1 MPRHLMIA
9 ALVGALLI
17 PPPAVADMAAPVLVQ
32 SVPSAPGGAVSVPAA
47 MRTSR
52 FGVDLASPAN
62 PGGASVQPSTAAA
75 VGAGWVRVAVGWD
88 ALEPARGRF
97 VWAVLDDAVRRAGA
111 AGEHLLVTI
120 QQTPKWAALT
130 PNAAEAVWS
139 HQPPRSIADWTA
151 FARAIVARYRGRV
164 AAWQIEPE
172 LELTTFRGT
181 TRDYLDMLHAARAEI
196 RRADSDALVV
206 ASAPAGLDLPF
217 VKLLFGRA
225 GDDFDALMLYPR
237 GQTSGELLEAL
248 TTLHGRR
255 VADPRHE
262 IWLSARAE
270 WPQPVQLAVTALAA
284 GVTRE
289 FWGALTPPVTTAV
302 RRFGDA
308 QFVGPL
314 DRGPG
319 VYAFVFETGQTP
331 LAAAWTDGASLN
343 VPLATTGAAVVTGA
357 DGQPRSV
364 GQTGQVPLGPDVVF
378 VANPATAV
386 IDEAAKTL
394 AAGPLRVPRDPA
406 RDFSKADNVLV
417 TLGATNQERGLYN
430 QELRGLRSGAVVPV
444 TVDGVTA
451 VRTDQ
456 QTDAVYV
463 RFTIDASYAY
473 FVDGRYDYLIAIE
486 VHRAGGPQRVGF
498 NLLYDSMSG
507 YRFSP
512 WQWVDAG
519 DGWVSYTIRISD
531 ASFSKTWG
539 WDFAINGAADKKE
552 NLVVHSV
559 TVTRVPVS
567 QATH

>member
-1 MPRHLMIA
+1 
-9 ALVGALLI
+9 
-17 PPPAVADMAAPVLVQ
+17 
-32 SVPSAPGGAVSVPAA
+32 
-47 MRTSR
+47 
-52 FGVDLASPAN
+52 
-62 PGGASVQPSTAAA
+62 
-75 VGAGWVRVAVGWD
+75 
-88 ALEPARGRF
+88 
-97 VWAVLDDAVRRAGA
+97 
-111 AGEHLLVTI
+111 
-120 QQTPKWAALT
+120 
-130 PNAAEAVWS
+130 
-139 HQPPRSIADWTA
+139 
-151 FARAIVARYRGRV
+151 V
-164 AAWQIEPE
+164 AAYQIEPQ

-181 TRDYLDMLHAARAEI
+181 TRDYLDMLHAARVEV
-196 RRADSDALVV
+196 RRADRNVLVV

-217 VKLLFGRA
+217 AKLLFARA
-225 GDDFDALMLYPR
+225 ADDFDALMLYPR
-237 GQTSGELLEAL
+237 GQTPGQVLEAL
-248 TTLHGRR
+248 STLRSRR
-255 VADPRHE
+255 VADARHE
-262 IWLSARAE
+262 LWLSAHAE
-270 WPQPVQLAVTALAA
+270 WPQPVQLAVTALAD
-284 GVTRE
+284 GVARE
-289 FWGALTPPVTTAV
+289 FWQALTPPIVTAL

-319 VYAFVFETGQTP
+319 VYAFIFEAGQTP
-331 LAAAWTDGASLN
+331 IAAAWTDGAALN
-343 VPLATTGAAVVTGA
+343 VPLATTGAAAVTGA
-357 DGQPRSV
+357 DGQPRAV
-364 GQTGQVPLGPDVVF
+364 GQAGQVPLGPDVVF
-378 VANPATAV
+378 VTTPAAAV
-386 IDEAAKTL
+386 VDEAAKTL

-406 RDFSKADNVLV
+406 SDFSKADGVSA

-430 QELRGLRSGAVVPV
+430 QQLRGLRSGAAVPV

-463 RFTIDASYAY
+463 RFTIDDSYAY
-473 FVDGRYDYLIAIE
+473 FVDGRYDYLITIE

-519 DGWVSYTIRISD
+519 DGWASYTIRITD

-567 QATH
+567 PANQ